1 MALKLTPK
9 VERSKNKIWLTFL
22 GAHGSTIAMGAL
34 VIVIPTLNAAG
45 GLARTLDSL
54 SPARRAGLL
63 RAVIISDGG
72 SRDATLEIARKAG
85 CQIVTG
91 ARGRGAQ
98 LAAGAQAARAI
109 TGADDWLLFLH
120 ADTVLQPG
128 WAREAAAFFET
139 HAGRD
144 RAGYFRFA
152 LDDFSHAARR
162 LEAAVAARCRAFAL
176 PYGDQGLM
184 IGAEFYD
191 RLGGYRPME
200 LFEDVDLVRRI
211 GRRRL
216 VPLRSAAVTSAAKFR
231 ADGYGRRSRRN
242 LILLGRYFMGAD
254 PARLAAAYRA

>member
-1 MALKLTPK
+1 
-9 VERSKNKIWLTFL
+9 
-22 GAHGSTIAMGAL
+22 
-34 VIVIPTLNAAG
+34 
-45 GLARTLDSL
+45 
-54 SPARRAGLL
+54 
-63 RAVIISDGG
+63 
-72 SRDATLEIARKAG
+72 
-85 CQIVTG
+85 VTG

-98 LAAGAQAARAI
+98 LAAGARAARAI
-109 TGADDWLLFLH
+109 TWADDWLLFLH

-152 LDDFSHAARR
+152 LDDFSQAARR

-176 PYGDQGLM
+176 PYGDQGLL

-191 RLGGYRPME
+191 RLGGYKPMA

-216 VPLRSAAVTSAAKFR
+216 VPLRSAAVTSAVRFHEK
-231 ADGYGRRSRRN
+231 GYLQRSAAN
-242 LILLGRYFMGAD
+242 LILLARYFLGAD
-254 PARLAAAYRA
+254 PETLARAYRARRTPTAALASDAQLAKKDETR

>member
-1 MALKLTPK
+1 
-9 VERSKNKIWLTFL
+9 
-22 GAHGSTIAMGAL
+22 MGAL
-34 VIVIPTLNAAG
+34 VIVIPTLNAAA

-152 LDDFSHAARR
+152 LDDFSPAARR
-162 LEAAVAARCRAFAL
+162 LEAAVAARCGAFAL
-176 PYGDQGLM
+176 PYGDQGLL

-191 RLGGYRPME
+191 RLGGYKPMA
-200 LFEDVDLVRRI
+200 LFEDVDIVRRI
-211 GRRRL
+211 GARRL
-216 VPLRSAAVTSAAKFR
+216 VALRSAAVTSADKFR

-242 LILLGRYFMGAD
+242 LILLARYFMGAD
-254 PARLAAAYRA
+254 SETLARAYRPRRTPPAALASDAPVAQKDETR

>member
-1 MALKLTPK
+1 MSALA
-9 VERSKNKIWLTFL
+9 V
-22 GAHGSTIAMGAL
+22 
-34 VIVIPTLNAAG
+34 VIPTLNAAA

-72 SRDATLEIARKAG
+72 SSDATLEIARKAG

-109 TGADDWLLFLH
+109 AGAEDWLLFLH

-152 LDDFSHAARR
+152 LDDHAPAARR
-162 LEAAVAARCRAFAL
+162 LEAAVRWRCRLFAL
-176 PYGDQGLM
+176 PYGDQGLL
-184 IGAEFYD
+184 IGAQFHD
-191 RLGGYRPME
+191 RLGGYKPME
-200 LFEDVDLVRRI
+200 LFEDVDIVRRI
-211 GRRRL
+211 GARRL
-216 VPLRSAAVTSAAKFR
+216 VALRSAAVTSADKFR
-231 ADGYGRRSRRN
+231 AQGYGRRSRRN

>member
-1 MALKLTPK
+1 M
-9 VERSKNKIWLTFL
+9 S
-22 GAHGSTIAMGAL
+22 AL
-34 VIVIPTLNAAG
+34 VIVIPTLNAAA

-72 SRDATLEIARKAG
+72 SGDATIEIARKAG
-85 CQIVTG
+85 CRIVTG
-91 ARGRGAQ
+91 AHGRGAQ

-109 TGADDWLLFLH
+109 TGPDDWLLFLH

-128 WAREAAAFFET
+128 WAREAAAFFEAN
-139 HAGRD
+139 AGRD

-152 LDDFSHAARR
+152 LDDFSPAARR
-162 LEAAVAARCRAFAL
+162 LEAAVALRCASFAL

-191 RLGGYRPME
+191 RIGGYKPMA
-200 LFEDVDLVRRI
+200 LFEDVDIVRRI

-216 VPLRSAAVTSAAKFR
+216 ASLRSAAVTSAAKFR

-242 LILLGRYFMGAD
+242 LLLLGRYFMGAD
-254 PARLAAAYRA
+254 PARLAQVYRA